1 MHAGKCLCD
10 PEGGTCKCAA
20 AFWERNSEG
29 GTLPTSWDF
38 YCFCKENLTKPDKP
52 LSKKHGRGIYRR
64 FFYYVPAFGEGAVNY
79 NITRWTGVKGSNGV
93 HQMAGGV
100 NSGTVQI
107 RGRSCHC
114 PPCYVGD
121 GEHCFWFDSMK
132 QELMWEQPIDMEVEA
147 AGRRP
152 ELRGDQEKKGHQT
165 AMRASVGDWA
175 AFLVKN
181 DEGWMIAKLLPPR
194 LCAVQMGKEVATMAK
209 ASNIPE
215 MQDGDESKVVQ
226 VAQVDVPEEYNW
238 MGDVEIGDDTVYVEK
253 WEPRV
258 AKGSARNEFVN
269 SGKRFACFSGDTRLA
284 GFKMKEKVLKMSSP
298 AKSKRKSKRKK
309 AGAEAQAEAEAEG
322 GNGVTVACLELDTKV
337 LILQSLVS
345 AT

>member
-1 MHAGKCLCD
+1 M
-10 PEGGTCKCAA
+10 
-20 AFWERNSEG
+20 
-29 GTLPTSWDF
+29 PTSWDF
-38 YCFCKENLTKPDKP
+38 YCFCKENLTKPDKS

-64 FFYYVPAFGEGAVNY
+64 FFYYVPASGEGAVNY

-114 PPCYVGD
+114 PPCYAGD
-121 GEHCFWFDSMK
+121 SEHCLWFDSMK
-132 QELMWEQPIDMEVEA
+132 QELMWEQPLDMEVEA

-152 ELRGDQEKKGHQT
+152 ELRGDQEKKGHQI

-215 MQDGDESKVVQ
+215 MEDGDESKVVQ
-226 VAQVDVPEEYNW
+226 VAQVDVPEAYNW
-238 MGDVEIGDDTVYVEK
+238 MGDVEIGDNIVYVEK

-258 AKGSARNEFVN
+258 TKGSARNEFVN

-298 AKSKRKSKRKK
+298 AKSARKSKRNKPSGGANAEDDGGA
-309 AGAEAQAEAEAEG
+309 AGE